1 MGCDFFPGNSAEGP
15 GNGFLYPKEKLG
27 SQRGADKYQRDD
39 HRVVIQAQRHAGN
52 CGSEA
57 GIENVVKDNGDKI
70 DPQGQLG
77 YFGE

>member
-1 MGCDFFPGNSAEGP
+1 M
-15 GNGFLYPKEKLG
+15 YPKEKLG
-27 SQRGADKYQRDD
+27 KQRGADKYQRDD

-70 DPQGQLG
+70 DPQRQLG